1 MSGKIKIMI
10 EEILRERTRGNEM
23 LVKAVNTKL
32 MLKGINPVKYD
43 EFSFDDPV
51 IIEKLERMKSH
62 VVSGIKKPHMNIR
75 IAGSEKE
82 TVVDA
87 VAELTDALASHN
99 AKMILYFASTRYPPK
114 EISARMNS
122 AFPGAAVFGCS
133 TAGEIMTGRM
143 MKGAI
148 VAMAFDKES
157 LPNFKV
163 EVVQHLSRKVDV
175 NDAFRSFERHFGEA
189 ADEMKP
195 SSYIGIVL
203 VDGMCGLEERLMDV
217 IGDKT
222 NVLFLGG
229 SAADDLKFQSSHV
242 YANGKSYRDA
252 AVLALL
258 RPAAP
263 FDLVKTQSVREMGT
277 ELVVTRANEDHREIM
292 EFNNRPAATAYAEA
306 LGVSVNELAACF
318 PSHPLGLVI
327 DGEPYIRSPTQIVG
341 ESVFFHCSSV
351 EGMPLSL
358 LELTNLIEDTKKTL
372 EESRKRLGGV
382 SGVIVFNCAH
392 RALELEYKNLTAKYG
407 EVFAD
412 IPVIG
417 FNSYG
422 EQFIGHMNQ
431 TATMIVFR

>member
-1 MSGKIKIMI
+1 MSGKIKMMI
-10 EEILRERTRGNEM
+10 EEILRERTKGNDM

-32 MLKGINPVKYD
+32 MLKGINPSKYD

-51 IIEKLERMKSH
+51 IIEKLERMKRH

-82 TVVDA
+82 TAADA
-87 VAELTDALASHN
+87 VAELVEAFSATN
-99 AKMILYFASTRYPPK
+99 TKMLLYFASTRYPPK

-122 AFPGAAVFGCS
+122 AFPGATVFGCS

-143 MKGAI
+143 MKGSV

-163 EVVQHLSRKVDV
+163 EVVHHLSRKVEV
-175 NDAFRSFERHFGEA
+175 NDVFRSFERHFGEA

-263 FDLVKTQSVREMGT
+263 FDLVKTQSVREMGP

-372 EESRKRLGGV
+372 EESRMRLGGV

-392 RALELEYKNLTAKYG
+392 RALELEYKNLTLKYG